1 MVTKIEHKKCNV
13 QIERN
18 AAFCNFRLL
27 SSRRNGKARHVGF
40 SLCFISFISLIS
52 LSSDRYGV
60 FLFSFTRISPRPRV
74 DERSYVHC
82 SKLARHFTALSA
94 SENHARS
101 VFTFCSF
108 DNFRKKT
115 SFLNQVVF
123 SYLVFCFSMAIHSSW
138 TSSPRP
144 SLSNSRNRWFVKS
157 CKKKS
162 RAEHESALGPK
173 FGCSR
178 QRNQTCDDDGR

>member
-1 MVTKIEHKKCNV
+1 MPRSVT
-13 QIERN
+13 
-18 AAFCNFRLL
+18 FGFRLL

-101 VFTFCSF
+101 VFTFCSLTSSGKTLF
-108 DNFRKKT
+108 LKT
-115 SFLNQVVF
+115 SCLFLPGVLFQHGDPF
-123 SYLVFCFSMAIHSSW
+123 FLDELSATFLVEQS
-138 TSSPRP
+138 
-144 SLSNSRNRWFVKS
+144 K
-157 CKKKS
+157 
-162 RAEHESALGPK
+162 
-173 FGCSR
+173 
-178 QRNQTCDDDGR
+178 